1 MVFVRYCP
9 YIICHMMTSLDR
21 RIDCA
26 MTERLPGAE
35 EYYDTLDELNDVRK
49 YPSGAVWLRYTV
61 K

>member
-1 MVFVRYCP
+1 MKKP
-9 YIICHMMTSLDR
+9 YIIRHMMTSVGG